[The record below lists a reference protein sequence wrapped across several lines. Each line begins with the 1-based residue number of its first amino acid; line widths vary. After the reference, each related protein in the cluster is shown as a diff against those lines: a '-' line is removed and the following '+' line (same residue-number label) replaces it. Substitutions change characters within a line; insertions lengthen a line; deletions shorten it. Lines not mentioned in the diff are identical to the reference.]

1 MTLLGR
7 LFLPKLDYLQASV
20 VQRTASSLT
29 RWLADKEKNI
39 DTSIRKSKQAAL
51 EKTMESIP
59 AKYNLTSTLNK
70 YVKEKIPKDSNE
82 TSNKVSKISKA
93 IADIRGVKFAAAPD
107 IGDALNPYIVCEIG
121 NDDEE
126 ESQNVRIDQISGY
139 PSLSRLIKRVS
150 ISNLV
155 DFFSSGG
162 RRRLL
167 TSLISESK
175 LVEPTYEEVS

>member
-1 MTLLGR
+1 MNFLGR
-7 LFLPKLDYLQASV
+7 LYLPKLDYLQASL
-20 VQRTASSLT
+20 VQRTASSFT
-29 RWLADKEKNI
+29 KWLADKEKNI

-70 YVKEKIPKDSNE
+70 YVKEKIPKDANE

-107 IGDALNPYIVCEIG
+107 LGDALNPYIVCEIG
-121 NDDEE
+121 DDEQDI
-126 ESQNVRIDQISGY
+126 QNVIKDHLPGN
-139 PSLSRLIKRVS
+139 PSLSRFIKRVS

-175 LVEPTYEEVS
+175 LVEPTYEEVR